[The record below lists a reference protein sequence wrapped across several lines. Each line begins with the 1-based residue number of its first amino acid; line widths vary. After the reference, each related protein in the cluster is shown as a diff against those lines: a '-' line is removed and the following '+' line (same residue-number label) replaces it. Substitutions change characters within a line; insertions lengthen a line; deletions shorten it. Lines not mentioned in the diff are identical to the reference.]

1 MLNDTERRA
10 LCAIADV
17 LIPAYGKM
25 PSFSQPGG
33 HERHVDRILELRPEL
48 LGDLKAALAL
58 VDMEANGADAAQAL
72 NEGHPDAIGLIGL
85 VASSAYYL
93 DAGVRELMGYPGQV
107 QRPPTD
113 DEDYDYED
121 LLQPVRDRGAIF
133 RPTPDE

>member
-1 MLNDTERRA
+1 MLNETERQA

-17 LIPAYGKM
+17 LVPAYGKM
-25 PSFSQPGG
+25 PSFSQAGA

-58 VDMEANGADAAQAL
+58 VDGEANAPAAAL
-72 NEGHPDAIGLIGL
+72 NEHHPDAIGLIGL

-93 DAGVRELMGYPGQV
+93 DSGVRQLIGYPGQL

-113 DEDYDYED
+113 DEAYDYED
-121 LLQPVRDRGAIF
+121 LLQPVKDRGAIF
-133 RPTPDE
+133 RPIPDE